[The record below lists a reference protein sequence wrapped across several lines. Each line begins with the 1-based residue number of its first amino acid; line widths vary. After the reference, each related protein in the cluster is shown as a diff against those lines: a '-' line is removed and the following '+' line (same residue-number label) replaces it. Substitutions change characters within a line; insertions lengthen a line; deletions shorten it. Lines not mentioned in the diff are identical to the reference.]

1 MHSPGTIL
9 EILFIVNA
17 LSIAKLSLNGT
28 HRCLATTAHISA
40 LTFPCVLKMAGLLLA
55 RGLNN
60 TL

>member
-17 LSIAKLSLNGT
+17 LSIAVVSLNGT
-28 HRCLATTAHISA
+28 HRCLATTTHIPA
-40 LTFPCVLKMAGLLLA
+40 LTFPCLLKMAGLLLA
-55 RGLNN
+55 GGLNY